1 MAIFPQGLSQ
11 IDARCDPGERRVLH
25 QLKRCLEDD
34 YLVWHNVPIGAKA
47 RQPDFVILSPRWG
60 VLLLE
65 VKHWRLSSIRGAN
78 RDSVDLERNGQ
89 RLTTANPLRQARD
102 YTHEL
107 IDMMQRD
114 PALVHADGSFAGKL
128 LFPYGYGVAFSNIK
142 GTDVAGTD
150 FETVFPA
157 HCALLRDDLE
167 DTVPAEEFQRRLW
180 GLFTVHYPHTLS
192 LPQRDRV
199 RWHLFPEI
207 RLHAQATL
215 DFADEANGAAPELPD
230 LLQVM
235 DLQQE
240 QIARSLGEGHRVIHG
255 AAGSGKTMIL
265 VFRAQHLAATARPDR
280 PILVLCYNRTLA
292 DRIDAMLR
300 KRGLDERV
308 QVRTFHSWCNDMV
321 NSYQLHVPRTGDAN
335 AHYAALA
342 DTVRRA
348 IDTRRVPGGQYT
360 ALLIDEAHDFEDA
373 WLRMA
378 SQMVS
383 ADTNS
388 LLVLYDDAQ
397 SIYQPKRRKFNFS
410 SVGIDARG
418 RTSILRLNYRNTAEV
433 LALAVHCARQLL
445 TRTADETATEDDMPL
460 IEPSSAGRRGPLP
473 LLIEAGS
480 EREEAELVA
489 ERIHAAY
496 SEGAALDEIAV
507 LARAKFLLDPIERA
521 LRQRGLAT
529 QSMATQA
536 FRRFD
541 WTLPSVKLL
550 TMHSAKGLEFP
561 HVFIAG
567 VHMLPMRDE
576 ALDDAV
582 RLLYVAM
589 TRSTH
594 RLVLS
599 AHGDSA
605 IVQRVR
611 VGLESIARR
620 FAQAHST

>member
-1 MAIFPQGLSQ
+1 VAIFPQGLSQ

-65 VKHWRLSSIRGAN
+65 VKHWRLGSIREAN
-78 RDSVDLERNGQ
+78 RDSVTLDVNGER
-89 RLTTANPLRQARD
+89 RTTANPLRQARD
-102 YTHEL
+102 YAFEL
-107 IDMMQRD
+107 VDLMQHD
-114 PALVHADGSFAGKL
+114 PALVHADGPFAGKL
-128 LFPYGYGVAFSNIK
+128 IFPYGYGAVFSGIRAQDVK
-142 GTDVAGTD
+142 GTDFAN
-150 FETVFPA
+150 VFPEQR
-157 HCALLRDDLE
+157 ALLRDDLE
-167 DTVPAEEFQRRLW
+167 DGVDPAAFQQRLW
-180 GLFTVHYPHTLS
+180 GLFTVHYPSTLT

-199 RWHLFPEI
+199 RWHLFPEVRI
-207 RLHAQATL
+207 QAQATL
-215 DFADEANGAAPELPD
+215 DFEDSGSDTPPQLPD

-240 QIARSLGEGHRVIHG
+240 QIARTLGEGHRVIHG

-265 VFRAQHLAATARPDR
+265 VFRAQHLLPTARPDR

-300 KRGLDERV
+300 KRGADERV

-321 NSYQLHVPRTGDAN
+321 NTYQLHVPQTGDLN
-335 AHYAALA
+335 ARYAALA
-342 DTVRRA
+342 QTVGQA
-348 IDTRRVPGGQYT
+348 IEHKRIPGGQYT

-378 SQMVS
+378 GQMVS
-383 ADTNS
+383 PDTNS

-397 SIYQPKRRKFNFS
+397 SIYQTKRRKFNFS

-433 LALAVHCARQLL
+433 MALAVHCAQQLL
-445 TRTADETATEDDMPL
+445 KRDQPAAAASDDEMTLVEPAT
-460 IEPSSAGRRGPLP
+460 AGRRGPMP
-473 LLIEAGS
+473 LLLEGRTEI
-480 EREEAELVA
+480 EEAELIA
-489 ERIHAAY
+489 ERVEAAY
-496 SEGAALDEIAV
+496 LEGAALDEIAI
-507 LARAKFLLDPIERA
+507 LARAKFLLGPVEHA
-521 LRQRGLAT
+521 LRKRNIAV
-529 QSMATQA
+529 QSMASQT

-541 WTLPSVKLL
+541 WTQPSVKLL
-550 TMHSAKGLEFP
+550 TMHSSKGLEFP
-561 HVFIAG
+561 QVFIVG
-567 VHMLPMRDE
+567 LQTMPMRDE
-576 ALDDAV
+576 TVDEAI

-594 RLVLS
+594 RLVL
-599 AHGDSA
+599 ATHGHSPVTMRVKASLED
-605 IVQRVR
+605 VRQR
-611 VGLESIARR
+611 LA
-620 FAQAHST
+620 A

>member
-1 MAIFPQGLSQ
+1 MAIFPQGLTQ
-11 IDARCDPGERRVLH
+11 VDARCDTGERRVLH

-34 YLVWHNVPIGAKA
+34 YLVWHNVPIGARA

-65 VKHWRLSSIRGAN
+65 VKHWRLASIRAAN
-78 RDSVDLERNGQ
+78 RDSVELEHHGQ

-102 YTHEL
+102 YSHEL
-107 IDMMQRD
+107 IDLMQRD
-114 PALVHADGSFAGKL
+114 PALIHRDGAFAGKL
-128 LFPYGYGVAFSNIK
+128 LFPYGHGVVFSNIRSAEL
-142 GTDVAGTD
+142 AGTD

-157 HCALLRDDLE
+157 HRALLRDDLDE
-167 DTVPAEEFQRRLW
+167 ALPPDAFQRRLW
-180 GLFTVHYPHTLS
+180 GLFTVHYPYTLS

-207 RLHAQATL
+207 RLLAQAAL
-215 DFADEANGAAPELPD
+215 AFDDAAEAPVLPD

-265 VFRAQHLAATARPDR
+265 VFRAQHLAAMARPER
-280 PILVLCYNRTLA
+280 PILVLCYNRALA
-292 DRIDAMLR
+292 DRIDALLR
-300 KRGLDERV
+300 QRGLDERV
-308 QVRTFHSWCNDMV
+308 QVRTFHSWCNDVV
-321 NSYQLHVPRTGDAN
+321 NSYQLQVPRTATPK

-342 DTVRRA
+342 DTVGRA
-348 IDTRRVPGGQYT
+348 IEAKRVPAGQYT

-383 ADTNS
+383 PDTNS

-397 SIYQPKRRKFNFS
+397 SIYQPKRRKFNFA
-410 SVGIDARG
+410 SVGIEARG
-418 RTSILRLNYRNTAEV
+418 RSSILRLNYRNTAEV

-445 TRTADETATEDDMPL
+445 TRPAGEAVDDEMPL
-460 IEPSSAGRRGPLP
+460 IEPASAGRRGPLP
-473 LLIEAGS
+473 LLIEARS
-480 EREEAELVA
+480 EGEEAALVA

-496 SEGAALDEIAV
+496 AEGSALDKIAV
-507 LARAKFLLDPIERA
+507 LARAKFALEPIERA

-529 QSMATQA
+529 QSMASQA

-541 WTLPSVKLL
+541 WTQPSVKLL
-550 TMHSAKGLEFP
+550 TLHSAKGLEFP
-561 HVFIAG
+561 QVFIAG
-567 VHMLPMRDE
+567 LHLLPMRDE
-576 ALDDAV
+576 ALDDAL

-589 TRSTH
+589 TRATQ

-605 IVQRVR
+605 GVQRVKA
-611 VGLESIARR
+611 GLEAIARR
-620 FAQAHST
+620 FAGA